1 MKQYKSMRGVS
12 IDLAKL
18 MAKSEKNISVGNT
31 QTNARGDQLGRGGR
45 VIKSADA
52 IAREHYNVNNP
63 RAVVKS
69 SIKVDND
76 VDMSGKE
83 EAVKKE
89 PVKQTQDDWVEP
101 TPAKSDDE
109 ETKQQLQDLVDDFD
123 KVVPEVKEDDWVE
136 DEEGNFV
143 KASEIKKTT
152 KKTSKKK

>member
-1 MKQYKSMRGVS
+1 
-12 IDLAKL
+12 
-18 MAKSEKNISVGNT
+18 
-31 QTNARGDQLGRGGR
+31 
-45 VIKSADA
+45 
-52 IAREHYNVNNP
+52 
-63 RAVVKS
+63 
-69 SIKVDND
+69 
-76 VDMSGKE
+76 MSGKE